1 MNRNRAKTALSATGR
16 GLVTVLAA
24 IGEASVANAE
34 MQRREREIQEH
45 TDRLKELKP
54 GYDIMFIQKA

>member
-1 MNRNRAKTALSATGR
+1 MKKNRAKTALSATGR

-24 IGEASVANAE
+24 IGEGLALE
-34 MQRREREIQEH
+34 EERKQREIQEH

-54 GYDIMFIQKA
+54 GYDIMFTQKV